1 MSCRLTPPDH
11 FIDLFSGA
19 GGMRDVTKL
28 INAMTGF
35 IAVVVLGLAVVGV
48 FFR

>member
-1 MSCRLTPPDH
+1 MQAYATES

-19 GGMRDVTKL
+19 GRMRDVTKL